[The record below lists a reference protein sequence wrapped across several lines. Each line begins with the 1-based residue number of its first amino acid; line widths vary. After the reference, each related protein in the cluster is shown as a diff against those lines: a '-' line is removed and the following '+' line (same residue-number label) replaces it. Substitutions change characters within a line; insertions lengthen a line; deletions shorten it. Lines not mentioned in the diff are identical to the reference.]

1 MDKSTFLP
9 REICKL
15 LPRKGLLL
23 NSKRSQYYETG
34 FLEKKKKKFI
44 ERSTERETGEKALKY
59 VSLIWGQVKLL
70 WVKGSPDGVVFNC
83 MAFETGSLW

>member
-23 NSKRSQYYETG
+23 NSKRSQYYDTG
-34 FLEKKKKKFI
+34 FLEKKKFI
-44 ERSTERETGEKALKY
+44 ERSTERETGDKALKY
-59 VSLIWGQVKLL
+59 VSLI
-70 WVKGSPDGVVFNC
+70 
-83 MAFETGSLW
+83 